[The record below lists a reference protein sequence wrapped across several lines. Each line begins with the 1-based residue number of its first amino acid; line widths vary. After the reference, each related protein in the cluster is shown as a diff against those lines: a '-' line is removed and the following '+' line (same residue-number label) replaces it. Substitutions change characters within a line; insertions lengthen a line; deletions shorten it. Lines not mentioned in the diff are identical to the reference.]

1 MKIRRKN
8 KDMQNILRK
17 ATEPGAKKREKSKM
31 LMRNLVIGGR
41 GHHLRMSLNIL
52 SLR

>member
-17 ATEPGAKKREKSKM
+17 ATEPDAKTREKSNM
-31 LMRNLVIGGR
+31 L
-41 GHHLRMSLNIL
+41 
-52 SLR
+52 